1 MEKLKPV
8 KLYQIF
14 HIDLKTSKISRL
26 KVEDWD
32 GGFDNFFEDE
42 EWAEKFIMEYFVN
55 MNSDNPDY
63 KLVILP
69 VYCCE
74 SKFKEE

>member
-1 MEKLKPV
+1 MKPI

-14 HIDLKTSKISRL
+14 HIDLATSTISRL
-26 KVEDWD
+26 RVKDWD
-32 GGFDNFFEDE
+32 GGFDNFFESE
-42 EWAEKFIMEYFVN
+42 EWAEKFIMEHFAD
-55 MNSDNPDY
+55 MNSDNPHF

-74 SKFKEE
+74 SKI

>member
-1 MEKLKPV
+1 MKPV

-32 GGFDNFFEDE
+32 DGSDNFFESE
-42 EWAEKFIMEYFVN
+42 EWAEKFIMEHCVN